1 MRFVV
6 RSRKANYRM
15 RPRLCGWSVESVAAC
30 PTKEKI
36 AAVVSMI
43 RGRTRVGSLEIPF
56 DSMDLRI
63 GGWICV

>member
-1 MRFVV
+1 
-6 RSRKANYRM
+6 M